1 MLPLLLSIAVASAQ
15 SPAPAPSSGA
25 PSSEPPAAPAEGP
38 LAVPVDAPPAAPSA
52 EAPALSSYTPTV
64 LFPIRAANLG
74 AAEVRAAEVLFRS
87 RYEAA
92 TGQSAADDA
101 RVRSA
106 ILGTDDKGLSAAC
119 LALACTRWI
128 TVDLVRLDT
137 EVYVT
142 AIERDGAGVVGQRVE
157 IVAVG
162 LDALP
167 TTFDRVARALAGRV
181 PIERIPASRLTPM
194 AGTTTTTTVAA
205 TGTPSTEPTTS
216 TADVPRTRRAENVPG
231 FKFGVLGALWPGFG
245 VSITHTFTWR
255 RESPDKFFEFAA
267 GFTAPLNLTDDRTFG
282 MVFAEVGLSHVFP
295 SKGGTALY
303 AGGGFGPRIGG
314 YDDVGIGA
322 GVYGQAGV
330 MFGRLTSSRAYLQ
343 LKLGGDGFTGFVEP
357 YVVSYAGLE
366 TGVGF

>member
-15 SPAPAPSSGA
+15 SPAPAPSAPA
-25 PSSEPPAAPAEGP
+25 PSSEAPAAAEPP
-38 LAVPVDAPPAAPSA
+38 LAVPVDAPPAAPAA

-74 AAEVRAAEVLFRS
+74 ASEVRAAEVLFRS

-101 RVRSA
+101 RVRAA
-106 ILGTDDKGLSAAC
+106 IVGTDDKGLSAAC

-142 AIERDGAGVVGQRVE
+142 AIERDSAGVVSQRVE

-194 AGTTTTTTVAA
+194 AGSSTTVAA
-205 TGTPSTEPTTS
+205 TGTPATDATTS
-216 TADVPRTRRAENVPG
+216 TAVAPRTRRAENVPG

-267 GFTAPLNLTDDRTFG
+267 GFTAPLGLTDDRTFG